1 MKWQKATDCGR
12 NLPCLS
18 TRSSLEKPKTLLRI
32 PTAGLSAEVDSR
44 YGIRYGEARKLV
56 VRLPLEST
64 PFAMK
69 RFPPFVWMIVVLL
82 VAVLIAV
89 LVVGSTPEQGE
100 VSAATTPVNSPTSRE
115 KTPSAAPAPSAV
127 ALPAVE
133 VTDSKDKPASD
144 VAGAEIVIPPPPP
157 TPEPTR
163 SPAQSSQAPPN
174 QPSSSS
180 DKGDSDKADDSTQ
193 EKSSSKKQ
201 EEKAEPTPTPKPQ
214 KPQKS
219 KWDQCIDRV
228 DPGRSVDWR
237 KGDYGHYG
245 QASTNYVLLGN
256 HTPDHR
262 KCAVVYHEWFHTVH
276 ARKEGG
282 IDNIL
287 NTYGRNRVESIAD
300 CGALLLGADWVG
312 YGCGG
317 DTDRQKAREILGW

>member
-1 MKWQKATDCGR
+1 
-12 NLPCLS
+12 
-18 TRSSLEKPKTLLRI
+18 
-32 PTAGLSAEVDSR
+32 
-44 YGIRYGEARKLV
+44 
-56 VRLPLEST
+56 
-64 PFAMK
+64 MK

-89 LVVGSTPEQGE
+89 LAVGSTPEQGE
-100 VSAATTPVNSPTSRE
+100 VSAATTPVNSPTSTE
-115 KTPSAAPAPSAV
+115 KTPSAAAAPSAV

-144 VAGAEIVIPPPPP
+144 VAGAEIVIPPPA
-157 TPEPTR
+157 PEPPR
-163 SPAQSSQAPPN
+163 SPAQSTQAPSN

-180 DKGDSDKADDSTQ
+180 DKGDSSKADDSTQ
-193 EKSSSKKQ
+193 KKSSSKKQ
-201 EEKAEPTPTPKPQ
+201 EEKAEPESAPKPAPKPQ